1 MHLDW
6 GKYNVRNDRNDRYDD
21 MDESDRRLEAIK
33 KRANLRADRRRA
45 NKGSKKR
52 IIYPILMVVFIGVAA
67 FSVFQLVNIFLKY
80 QQGDEA
86 YEKIES
92 IGITKSEIFNDAGEV
107 IDEIF
112 YVDFVELQ
120 KINNEVVGWL
130 RFDQP
135 EIISYPIVHTVD
147 NEKYLTTTFEGE
159 SGDFGALFVDMENRG
174 SFIDSN
180 TLIYGHNMQNGSM
193 FGELHNYVD
202 EEYYKENP
210 YFYVYTLSGKE
221 ITYQICAV
229 EEVSASSPRYQKSF
243 ASSEEFQGYINEML
257 RTSFYDTGVAVD
269 SASQIVTLSTC
280 TNNDETRFI
289 VQGVKIEEQDMVEGE

>member
-1 MHLDW
+1 MRLDW
-6 GKYNVRNDRNDRYDD
+6 GKYNVRNDRYDD

-52 IIYPILMVVFIGVAA
+52 IIYPILMVVFIGIAA

-86 YEKIES
+86 YEEIES
-92 IGITKSEIFNDAGEV
+92 IGVKKSEIFNDVGEV
-107 IDEIF
+107 VDEIF

-120 KINNEVVGWL
+120 KINNEVVGWI
-130 RFDQP
+130 RFNQP

-159 SGDFGALFVDMENRG
+159 QGDFGALFVDMENKG

-180 TLIYGHNMQNGSM
+180 TLIYGHNMHNGSM

-229 EEVSASSPRYQKSF
+229 EEVSASSPRYQKNF
-243 ASSEEFQGYINEML
+243 ANSDEFQGYINEML

-289 VQGVKIEEQDMVEGE
+289 VQGVKIEEKDMVEGD